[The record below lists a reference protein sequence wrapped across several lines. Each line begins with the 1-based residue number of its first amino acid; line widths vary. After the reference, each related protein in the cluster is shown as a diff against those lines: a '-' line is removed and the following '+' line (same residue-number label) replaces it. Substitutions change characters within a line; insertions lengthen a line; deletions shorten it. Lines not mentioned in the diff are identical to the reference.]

1 MGGEVFGE
9 AAAGGE
15 DDGLRFFAQGRLDE
29 RSGFDADLDQIGEQ
43 STNLLKGAVGVVVG
57 ELQDFFSAGAD
68 AFVTF
73 FEFLEQ
79 RGTLGETAMTFAN
92 VCQILL
98 ARGELAAGGGEI
110 FTGGGD
116 GGRAFFEALE

>member
-1 MGGEVFGE
+1 M
-9 AAAGGE
+9 
-15 DDGLRFFAQGRLDE
+15 
-29 RSGFDADLDQIGEQ
+29 SGSDFDADLNQIGQ
-43 STNLLKGAVGVVVG
+43 QAANLLKGAVGVVVG

-92 VCQILL
+92 VAKSCWRVASWRRAA
-98 ARGELAAGGGEI
+98 ARSSRAAA
-110 FTGGGD
+110 TAAV
-116 GGRAFFEALE
+116 RSSRRSNNSC